1 MKAFLFIIIFLSRL
15 SGISRMNINLHPLT
29 FLNKNSKLTR
39 ADLAWFI
46 LAAMFCLP
54 SHAET
59 NDHQAAIL
67 EAALELNRSITWG
80 MATNGV
86 KAGIYH
92 SKISDE
98 PQTKGGFWDNAV
110 FSQISNPFAGY
121 PLVVWSSG
129 QFTWNIPGKWWVE
142 GSTNKN
148 SIANGWQQVFTID
161 ANGTM
166 TVTKFNHTATRTTN
180 QTHGTVN

>member
-1 MKAFLFIIIFLSRL
+1 M
-15 SGISRMNINLHPLT
+15 
-29 FLNKNSKLTR
+29 NKNSKLTR

-110 FSQISNPFAGY
+110 FHKFQILLQVILWWFGHPDNSRGIYQENGGLRAARIKIRLRMVGSRFL
-121 PLVVWSSG
+121 PLMPME
-129 QFTWNIPGKWWVE
+129 Q
-142 GSTNKN
+142 
-148 SIANGWQQVFTID
+148 
-161 ANGTM
+161 
-166 TVTKFNHTATRTTN
+166 
-180 QTHGTVN
+180 